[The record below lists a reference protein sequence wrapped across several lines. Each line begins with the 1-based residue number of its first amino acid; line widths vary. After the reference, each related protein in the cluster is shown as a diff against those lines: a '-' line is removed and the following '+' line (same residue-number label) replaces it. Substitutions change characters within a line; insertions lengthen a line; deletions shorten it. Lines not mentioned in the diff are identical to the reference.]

1 MIVRRE
7 DTVRLGWNGENPGKR
22 ERMWAEAIHPEDLER
37 IRKNSRPGKRE
48 VWKIDRVDERTGNGH
63 YWQKVAVTITGRYR
77 HLVTARDRAG
87 RSYSKTYVEMAIEDR
102 RKRK

>member
-1 MIVRRE
+1 MRKKDAI
-7 DTVRLGWNGENPGKR
+7 RLGWNGQNPGIRK
-22 ERMWAEAIHPEDLER
+22 RMWEEAIHPEDLER

-48 VWKIDRVDERTGNGH
+48 VWKVEREDERTGDGH

-77 HLVTARDRAG
+77 HLVTARDRSG
-87 RSYSKTYVEMAIEDR
+87 RNYSKTYVEMAIEDR